1 MRGAAA
7 EFNELRARLRLLLEL
22 HRTAAT
28 EEARSSLVALLEEL
42 FLTLTW
48 NVAVDLLA
56 NDWDPDRGLPRPT
69 RSALALVMSEGLG
82 LDQLDPPKDEA
93 AALGAG

>member
-22 HRTAAT
+22 HRTAGT
-28 EEARSSLVALLEEL
+28 EEARSSLVGLLEEL

-56 NDWDPDRGLPRPT
+56 NDWDPARGLPRPT
-69 RSALALVMSEGLG
+69 RSALALVLSDGRL
-82 LDQLDPPKDEA
+82 LDQIDPEPDEPTVR
-93 AALGAG
+93 GAG